1 MIRMYAMIVGVA
13 VLVVA
18 ALVMGRAVYRNV
30 YNAGAKQERL
40 VCDAEWAPRVD
51 ALTKEKIAAQHAVIA
66 AQQARAAAEAS
77 LAAQLEEQA
86 HEHSK
91 REAALRAGRDGLQR
105 ELARLRDALATAR
118 IGLRSLAESKTA
130 GTGHAP
136 DGGAADT
143 GQLLGACAE
152 RLVEVGGS
160 ADRLAAQVIGLQA
173 YARLAQRACGS

>member
-1 MIRMYAMIVGVA
+1 MIRLYAGIAGA
-13 VLVVA
+13 VLLAVVVWVA
-18 ALVMGRAVYRNV
+18 YAWAHGRGEAQGYGTCTAEYQPRID
-30 YNAGAKQERL
+30 RL
-40 VCDAEWAPRVD
+40 QSDK
-51 ALTKEKIAAQHAVIA
+51 LAAQQAVIA
-66 AQQARAAAEAS
+66 AQQQKAAAESA
-77 LAAQLEEQA
+77 LAKQLQEQA
-86 HEHSK
+86 DEYSARIK
-91 REAALRAGRDGLQR
+91 TLEAGNAGARR